1 MATEQAGGYS
11 MALNLNDFA
20 SANKYYFD
28 NISFTLNGEELIVNG
43 DLDSDG
49 WRGTPPVGLWT
60 KEYRRKHVYAGFAD
74 GLAGAE

>member
-43 DLDSDG
+43 DLDGDG
-49 WRGTPPVGLWT
+49 
-60 KEYRRKHVYAGFAD
+60 
-74 GLAGAE
+74 